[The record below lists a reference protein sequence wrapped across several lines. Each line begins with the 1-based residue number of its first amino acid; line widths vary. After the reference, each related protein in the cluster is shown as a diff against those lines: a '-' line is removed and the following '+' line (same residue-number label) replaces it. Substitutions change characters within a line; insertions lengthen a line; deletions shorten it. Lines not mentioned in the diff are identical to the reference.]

1 MSLKVCFVVYDNGS
15 YDNIFP
21 MGIGALAAIVKEKGH
36 DIKIWHQDIHHYED
50 EELTP
55 YLDKHKFDI
64 VILSLIG
71 GYYQYQKM
79 LGISKAINASK
90 HRPFYAMGGY
100 GPTPEPKYFLDKSG
114 CDVVCMGE
122 GETTISKLLESVEKK
137 LPLKDVPGVAW
148 LENGELKTTQRAPL
162 INDLSALPRIPYEL
176 FPMNIY
182 RMMRS
187 PKCSITDFCFPLMT
201 ARGCT
206 FKCTFCYR
214 MDPGYRK
221 RDPEELLDEVEMLHK
236 TYGITRFSFQDDLL
250 MASVEHTENVCKAML
265 KRNLPITWDCM
276 GRLNYC
282 SKELLQLMKDA
293 GCVFIIYGI
302 ESMDQKVLNNMKKG
316 LRPEIIIRGIEQ
328 TFEVGISP
336 GFNFIYGNR
345 GDSRKTLEK
354 AVDFLIKYDDFSEKR
369 TIRPVTPYPGSPLYY
384 DAIESGL
391 LDKERPVADF
401 YENKHLNSDLLCCNF
416 TEQTDKEFYETL
428 KWANKKLMK
437 NYYEKSSASTQ
448 NQIDHLY
455 DNLDASFRG
464 FRHQGGKSDGSVS
477 AEESFR
483 KNGKKKPKLVN
494 WENTLNKDADAD
506 RFLQNSFNTESQEKS
521 IQSYYDYL
529 ERKKARLKEKNAS
542 KIPAQTASEKDVASK
557 NILNI
562 DPKSKG
568 FAVKVD

>member
-1 MSLKVCFVVYDNGS
+1 
-15 YDNIFP
+15 
-21 MGIGALAAIVKEKGH
+21 
-36 DIKIWHQDIHHYED
+36 
-50 EELTP
+50 
-55 YLDKHKFDI
+55 
-64 VILSLIG
+64 
-71 GYYQYQKM
+71 
-79 LGISKAINASK
+79 
-90 HRPFYAMGGY
+90 
-100 GPTPEPKYFLDKSG
+100 
-114 CDVVCMGE
+114 
-122 GETTISKLLESVEKK
+122 
-137 LPLKDVPGVAW
+137 
-148 LENGELKTTQRAPL
+148 
-162 INDLSALPRIPYEL
+162 
-176 FPMNIY
+176 
-182 RMMRS
+182 
-187 PKCSITDFCFPLMT
+187 
-201 ARGCT
+201 
-206 FKCTFCYR
+206 